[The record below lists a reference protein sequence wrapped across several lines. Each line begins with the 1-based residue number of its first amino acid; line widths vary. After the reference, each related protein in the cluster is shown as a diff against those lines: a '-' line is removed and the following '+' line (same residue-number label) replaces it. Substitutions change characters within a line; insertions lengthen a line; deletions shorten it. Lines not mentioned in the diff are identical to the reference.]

1 MKKWYQI
8 LLGLVLITSL
18 LLTSCRGTDTLET
31 KKSIVVTYSVLGSVV
46 SELDGDAADVTV
58 SIPNG
63 LDLHGWEPSAKD
75 IEAINNADLVIVN
88 GLDLEEGMENA
99 LEQAEASG
107 VKIFTA
113 SDYIAIRYVAEGE
126 LAEEEHEH
134 ETEEEE
140 EEHHHHEAGSADPHL
155 WTDPLNMKA
164 VVAALADYLK
174 TNLDMDVDA
183 QSADLQQ
190 RLDDLNTQIEAEVA
204 ELPLDSRKLVTGHAS
219 MGYFAQRYGFTVI
232 GAIIPS
238 LSAQASV
245 SAGEL
250 ADLKQVILENNV
262 KAIFAEVGTS
272 PDVADAIATETGA
285 KVVELAVHM
294 LPSDGS
300 YFTFETELAKVIVEA
315 LK

>member
-46 SELDGDAADVTV
+46 SELVGDAADVTV

-140 EEHHHHEAGSADPHL
+140 EEHHHHEVGSADPHL

-238 LSAQASV
+238 LSSQASV

>member
-1 MKKWYQI
+1 
-8 LLGLVLITSL
+8 
-18 LLTSCRGTDTLET
+18 
-31 KKSIVVTYSVLGSVV
+31 
-46 SELDGDAADVTV
+46 
-58 SIPNG
+58 
-63 LDLHGWEPSAKD
+63 
-75 IEAINNADLVIVN
+75 
-88 GLDLEEGMENA
+88 
-99 LEQAEASG
+99 
-107 VKIFTA
+107 
-113 SDYIAIRYVAEGE
+113 
-126 LAEEEHEH
+126 
-134 ETEEEE
+134 
-140 EEHHHHEAGSADPHL
+140 
-155 WTDPLNMKA
+155 MKA
-164 VVAALADYLK
+164 VVAALAEYLK

-190 RLDDLNTQIEAEVA
+190 RLDELNTQIEAEVA
-204 ELPLDSRKLVTGHAS
+204 ELPQDSRKLVTGHAS

-238 LSAQASV
+238 LSSQASV

>member
-1 MKKWYQI
+1 MKKWHQI
-8 LLGLVLITSL
+8 LLGLVLITGL
-18 LLTSCRGTDTLET
+18 LLASCQSTNTT
-31 KKSIVVTYSVLGSVV
+31 KAKKSIVVTYSVLGSVV
-46 SELDGDAADVTV
+46 SELVGDAADVTV

-75 IEAINNADLVIVN
+75 IEAINNADLIVVN

-126 LAEEEHEH
+126 LAEHEHEH
-134 ETEEEE
+134 EEEE

-190 RLDDLNTQIEAEVA
+190 RLDNLNTRIEAEVA
-204 ELPLDSRKLVTGHAS
+204 ELPQDSRKLVTGHAS

-238 LSAQASV
+238 LSSQASV

-250 ADLKQVILENNV
+250 AELKQVILENNV

-272 PDVADAIATETGA
+272 PAVADAIATETGA

-300 YFTFETELAKVIVEA
+300 YFTFETDLAKVIVEA